1 MGAKPLEIHPEAL
14 AEFKAAVVWYVDKS
28 DSAAVN
34 FVAEIDN
41 AIELITASPRRWPAA
56 ERGTRKFVLR
66 RYPYAVIYRERD
78 TDIQV
83 LAIAHGVQAIGRNG
97 FEIQPCSS
105 RSAVPHSH
113 HSGT

>member
-41 AIELITASPRRWPAA
+41 AIKLITASPQRWSAA

-66 RYPYAVIYRERD
+66 RYPYARQRCAFSCCNTGSNVSRPFNSEG
-78 TDIQV
+78 V
-83 LAIAHGVQAIGRNG
+83 LN
-97 FEIQPCSS
+97 PSM
-105 RSAVPHSH
+105 
-113 HSGT
+113 